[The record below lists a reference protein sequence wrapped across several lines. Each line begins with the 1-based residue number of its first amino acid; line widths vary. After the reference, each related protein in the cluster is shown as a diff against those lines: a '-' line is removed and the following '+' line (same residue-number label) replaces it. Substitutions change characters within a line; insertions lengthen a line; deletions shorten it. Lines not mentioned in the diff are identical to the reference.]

1 MDLIFEEKLE
11 KSSEQVNPVS
21 KQQYF
26 LSLCQNTDFLISLDD
41 PEVLKENLHKYT
53 ELLGHDWEE
62 LRLSILHQDPENL
75 LWYGVHNACSNKPSL
90 IPIVDLDVEEEKID
104 TKTCKSMGKMILH
117 HYTKILLE
125 NRVLQSILKENAK
138 AATKGQKS
146 LQKTLQH
153 VLTLVDHVCKQKPD
167 WTLVLQYRF
176 VECKSVEDV
185 AVDLFTSKRNTNR
198 YIDAM
203 YVEVGAAL
211 YRLLPPGEIQTLL
224 KFIHNESNI
233 SR

>member
-1 MDLIFEEKLE
+1 MILEEKLE
-11 KSSEQVNPVS
+11 KSSEQVKSVS

-26 LSLCQNTDFLISLDD
+26 LALCQNTDFLTSLDE

-75 LWYGVHNACSNKPSL
+75 MWYGVHNACPHKPSL
-90 IPIVDLDVEEEKID
+90 IPIVDMDVEEEKLD
-104 TKTCKSMGKMILH
+104 TKKCKSMGKMILH
-117 HYTKILLE
+117 HYTKILME
-125 NRVLQSILKENAK
+125 YQALQSILKEDAK
-138 AATKGQKS
+138 AATKTQKS
-146 LQKTLQH
+146 LQKTLHH

-211 YRLLPPGEIQTLL
+211 YRLLPPGEIQSVL
-224 KFIHNESNI
+224 KFIDNES
-233 SR
+233 R